1 MVGEIGA
8 VEGRLDAV
16 GWGDGEGGADVGGG
30 GWGGGGGEAEDWERA
45 EGFGDGGEAEVIGA
59 EVVAPFGDA
68 VGFVD
73 GEEGELGGGEPA
85 AEGVAGEAFRGDVEE
100 FEAA

>member
-1 MVGEIGA
+1 M
-8 VEGRLDAV
+8 EGRLDAV
-16 GWGDGEGGADVGGG
+16 IRGDGEGVADVSGG
-30 GWGGGGGEAEDWERA
+30 GWGGGGGEAEDGEWA
-45 EGFGDGGEAEVIGA
+45 EGGGDGGEAEVIGA

-73 GEEGELGGGEPA
+73 GEEGERCGDEPA

>member
-1 MVGEIGA
+1 M
-8 VEGRLDAV
+8 EGCLDAV
-16 GWGDGEGGADVGGG
+16 GWGDGEGAADVSGG

-45 EGFGDGGEAEVIGA
+45 EGGGDGGEAEVIGA